1 MMSLVSKGAIAVY
14 PGKAEL
20 YRGIDMSRANSA
32 GLAQMLSSNGAS
44 EKELMKTSTIVIMPR
59 ALAEHHEELNLCG
72 SEERLLGIL
81 MEAYKR
87 IHSPVFDLRQMN
99 KAFRK
104 WTNGYKA
111 IEKFNA
117 ACKAELESLH
127 ATRSVG
133 TAAVTCGILGIIVGI
148 GKRVLL
154 HCGGA

>member
-1 MMSLVSKGAIAVY
+1 MRFG
-14 PGKAEL
+14 G
-20 YRGIDMSRANSA
+20 
-32 GLAQMLSSNGAS
+32 
-44 EKELMKTSTIVIMPR
+44 TSV
-59 ALAEHHEELNLCG
+59 
-72 SEERLLGIL
+72 GIL

-127 ATRSVG
+127 ATRIRRHG
-133 TAAVTCGILGIIVGI
+133 GGDLRHPRHHRRHC
-148 GKRVLL
+148 KRVLL